1 MYKLSDVRDGAKGN
15 YIIIVVFMVRFSHTF
30 RYHNPYQKSIYPH
43 MDVITG
49 FVKDIDDS
57 FLIYLD
63 ATFSGFLF

>member
-30 RYHNPYQKSIYPH
+30 RYHNPYQNSIYPH

-49 FVKDIDDS
+49 LVKDSVYS